1 MGIIEGRGGETY
13 TFLLCIRKTEG
24 WLKRA
29 VVAAV
34 FAESMPGGPMGI
46 DFHKGSNGSTIA
58 AVAGFGF
65 SQAWIYGPFLNDAG
79 FDVAFRLMLGCTLL
93 GGALF
98 HAVGHSNLRWF
109 DRKPVELAASILMA
123 APVVNLILVGLGLRM
138 PWASV
143 ALGACSGIGSAAL
156 FLAWFDA
163 YVCLPTFE
171 ATGRMLLGFV
181 SCAVMRLI
189 MVVLTAMLPWATYVL
204 LVGLPFASF
213 AMLRIAKGGAGSEI
227 NVRCSDGKAAE
238 KPVSESAFKAERFRS
253 FAGLHMTL
261 IEFVAIGLLF
271 GFLRDGVSQWNEMR
285 WAGVSNGVAPRV
297 MWAMVAAHLM
307 CAVVLLA
314 VFCWIRARSGHGGPD
329 SLFRVTLVLSACVVL
344 GVGFWDGMGEG
355 TLSAI
360 MLAAR
365 SFVSVCLYAQLF
377 TLAERH
383 AEGANDGGLIWGYG
397 FCTGSYELAIVAGMA
412 LYGVVC
418 GLLLFGTLPFE
429 VVYAGVSLLLLL
441 LLYTC
446 SRSVTM
452 GVPLMQRGGLPD
464 GDAADS
470 NAPSPMGT
478 APHAVGVP
486 TLDLPKDVLSLLT
499 EREATVVRLVCS
511 GHSRS
516 YVADELCV
524 SPNTVN
530 YYIKQIHRKLGVHNQ
545 RELMEYLGLE

>member
-1 MGIIEGRGGETY
+1 
-13 TFLLCIRKTEG
+13 
-24 WLKRA
+24 
-29 VVAAV
+29 
-34 FAESMPGGPMGI
+34 
-46 DFHKGSNGSTIA
+46 
-58 AVAGFGF
+58 
-65 SQAWIYGPFLNDAG
+65 
-79 FDVAFRLMLGCTLL
+79 MLGCTLL

-98 HAVGHSNLRWF
+98 HAVSHSNLRGF
-109 DRKPVELAASILMA
+109 GRKSVELAASILMA
-123 APVVNLILVGLGLRM
+123 SPVVNLILTGLGLRM
-138 PWASV
+138 PWVSV
-143 ALGACSGIGSAAL
+143 ALGACSEIGSAVL
-156 FLAWFDA
+156 FLAWFGA

-171 ATGRMLLGFV
+171 ATGKMLLGFV
-181 SCAVMRLI
+181 FCAVMRLI
-189 MVVLTAMLPWATYVL
+189 MVMLTAMLPWVTYVL
-204 LVGLPFASF
+204 LSGLPLASF
-213 AMLRIAKGGAGSEI
+213 ALLRIAKGEAGFEI
-227 NVRCSDGKAAE
+227 NVRCSDGEAIE
-238 KPVSESAFKAERFRS
+238 KSVSEPESASKAERSRS
-253 FAGLHMTL
+253 FASLHMTL

-285 WAGVSNGVAPRV
+285 WAGVSNGVAPRA

-314 VFCWIRARSGHGGPD
+314 VFCWIRARGGHGRAD
-329 SLFRVTLVLSACVVL
+329 SLFRVALVLSAGVVL

-383 AEGANDGGLIWGYG
+383 AEGVNDGGLIRGYG
-397 FCTGSYELAIVAGMA
+397 FCTGAYELAIVAGMA

-418 GLLLFGTLPFE
+418 GLLLFGKLPFE

-452 GVPLMQRGGLPD
+452 GVPLMQRGSLPD
-464 GDAADS
+464 GDETDSDAANPAGTSPHAADV
-470 NAPSPMGT
+470 PMFE
-478 APHAVGVP
+478 
-486 TLDLPKDVLSLLT
+486 LPKDALFLLT

-516 YVADELCV
+516 YVANELCV
-524 SPNTVN
+524 SSNTVN